1 MGSHRTTI
9 RRKKPL
15 THLTTTKIPRRKAIK
30 TLHTDLKS
38 SSSGSGSIPLA
49 VYQQASSKG
58 QDPLRGGDS
67 SKVLVQWLK
76 QSKDKEKLNGLK
88 VLEVGCLDVDNAIA
102 KYIERQKGSIRRIDL
117 KSRDPRIEEQD
128 FMTLPLN
135 EVSSSPLKT
144 VRLTI
149 GIRFDFAIVGIEFRL
164 HTTRTLCNAQKNDI
178 LPPSS
183 ILQQYLSRPIHRPP
197 TSLRK

>member
-9 RRKKPL
+9 RRKQPL
-15 THLTTTKIPRRKAIK
+15 THLTTTKLSRRKAIK

-128 FMTLPLN
+128 FMSLPLN
-135 EVSSSPLKT
+135 EVSLISFNNCKIDNRNTIWFRYRWYWISSPHHKDVMQCSKERHPSSV
-144 VRLTI
+144 VR
-149 GIRFDFAIVGIEFRL
+149 FPAIP
-164 HTTRTLCNAQKNDI
+164 
-178 LPPSS
+178 LPPYSS
-183 ILQQYLSRPIHRPP
+183 SSHFLA
-197 TSLRK
+197 